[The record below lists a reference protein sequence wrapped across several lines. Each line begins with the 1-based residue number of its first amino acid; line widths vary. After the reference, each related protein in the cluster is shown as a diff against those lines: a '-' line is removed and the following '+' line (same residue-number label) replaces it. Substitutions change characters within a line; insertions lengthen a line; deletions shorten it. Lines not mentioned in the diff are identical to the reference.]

1 MDSELVPD
9 SPTVN
14 LTVPESSLPLWPME
28 PEEWPLPTCWYKD
41 AACSERRG
49 SSTEISLNIGE
60 AVGSSDTLR
69 LNFWAATDGILTRC
83 PSLSF
88 LSLEPPSGMP
98 ASPSISPPRKKTW
111 TNGFTQWWSNGIN
124 MQHPKHSV
132 QFTCWRCIL
141 KPISLTNHECSSVQ
155 LMQGTQK
162 LKNIKKSLWLCSGFH
177 SQLVHQLLLCS
188 KAHFTIFNGKAS
200 KQHEPTCQA
209 FVFCSL
215 GRTTRAQHWK
225 TYH

>member
-1 MDSELVPD
+1 MNTISHFIVGCILLTDCCPSQWQIPSKCFGQIPILFARDRQSLVSPNSMDNDELVPN

-49 SSTEISLNIGE
+49 SSAEISLNIGE

-69 LNFWAATDGILTRC
+69 LNLWAATDGTLTRC

-88 LSLEPPSGMP
+88 LSPEPPSGMP

-111 TNGFTQWWSNGIN
+111 TNGCT
-124 MQHPKHSV
+124 
-132 QFTCWRCIL
+132 
-141 KPISLTNHECSSVQ
+141 
-155 LMQGTQK
+155 
-162 LKNIKKSLWLCSGFH
+162 
-177 SQLVHQLLLCS
+177 
-188 KAHFTIFNGKAS
+188 
-200 KQHEPTCQA
+200 
-209 FVFCSL
+209 
-215 GRTTRAQHWK
+215 
-225 TYH
+225 